1 MPTGHRHTTPARLTR
16 ILGAAAVMTGLLA
29 TAVPA
34 HAATGPEVTDAS
46 YAFTANLAI
55 GDGDRTRACSAA
67 LIDPQWLLTA
77 AACFAPDPV
86 LGGQVAAGR
95 PALETTATV
104 GRDDLAGTGGHVAD
118 VVELVPRDGTDLVL
132 ARLATPATGVPTVPL
147 ASTPVTPGE
156 SLKAAGFGR
165 TRTEWRPD
173 RLHTA
178 TFGVD
183 TVADGTL
190 GITGATAGDAICSG
204 DTGGP
209 LLRQRPGGGFELVGV
224 STRSWQGGCFGTD
237 ETRTGAVASR
247 TDRMVFGS
255 ALAAGGTLRAGD
267 TLVSASARLTLR
279 ADGDLVVTS
288 RAGNTLWSSG
298 TAGHPGATAVFGAD
312 GDLLVRDAA
321 GTALWASGTSA
332 AGGTLVVQ
340 DRGNV
345 VIRDTAG
352 ATVWSSNTAVDHDQD
367 HDGRS
372 DMTAWYDF
380 AQGTDAT
387 YTFNGR
393 ADGGLGGY
401 TKTYTAALGQWRA
414 EYMKHVTGDFTG
426 DGRGDLLFVQGYS
439 DTSVKMFLAR
449 GRADGAFE
457 DPYQVW
463 AVVPDHGVF
472 HYSNM
477 TPQAG
482 DFNGDGRDDVALWN
496 VDKTTGVTRIWT
508 FLANA
513 HGTFARPAA
522 SEWYGPS
529 GTWARSRAKFLTGD
543 FDGDGRDEL
552 SVFYGQGDNS
562 IKQYVFPATAA
573 GVFTAPKVWWTGPAA
588 TTYDWNRARPHA
600 GDFDGDRRDD
610 VLFWYDA
617 GSGRSTGH
625 RMLSTGTAFSAPALV
640 LSGSLSTSSIQ
651 VVVGDYNGDG
661 RDDLGAMYHYPATE
675 VVRMWTWTAKPDG
688 TLNGALAGWESS
700 PGNFL
705 FGQTKFVRPYS
716 G

>member
-1 MPTGHRHTTPARLTR
+1 MPTAHRPARPARLSG
-16 ILGAAAVMTGLLA
+16 ILAAAAATGLLA
-29 TAVPA
+29 AAVPA
-34 HAATGPEVTDAS
+34 HAATGPAAADAS

-55 GDGDRTRACSAA
+55 GAGDQTRACSGA
-67 LIDPQWLLTA
+67 LVHPEWLLTA

-86 LGGQVAAGR
+86 LGGQVEAGK
-95 PALETTATV
+95 PALKTTATV

-132 ARLATPATGVPTVPL
+132 ARLAAPAVGVPTVPL

-156 SLKAAGFGR
+156 SLRAAGFGR
-165 TRTEWRPD
+165 TATEWRPD

-178 TFGVD
+178 AFGVD
-183 TVADGTL
+183 TVAGGTL
-190 GITGATAGDAICSG
+190 GITGAGAGDAICSG

-209 LLRQRPGGGFELVGV
+209 LLRPRAAGGFELVGIN
-224 STRSWQGGCFGTD
+224 TRSWQGGCFGTD

-247 TDRMVFGS
+247 TDGMVFGS
-255 ALAAGGTLRAGD
+255 SLAAGAVLRAGD

-288 RAGNTLWSSG
+288 RAGGVLWRSG
-298 TAGHPGATAVFGAD
+298 TAGHPGATALFGAD
-312 GDLLVRDAA
+312 GNLVVRDAA
-321 GTALWASGTSA
+321 GTALWASGTAA

-352 ATVWSSNTAVDHDQD
+352 ATVWSSNTVVDNDYD

-393 ADGGLGGY
+393 ADGSLSGY
-401 TKTYTAALGQWRA
+401 TKTYTAALDQWRA
-414 EYMKHVTGDFTG
+414 EYMKRVTGDFTG

-439 DTSVKMFLAR
+439 DTSVKMFLAK
-449 GRADGAFE
+449 GRADGAFDE
-457 DPYQVW
+457 PYQVW
-463 AVVPDHGVF
+463 AVVAGHGVF

-513 HGTFARPAA
+513 HGTFARPVE

-529 GTWARSRAKFLTGD
+529 GTWLRSRAKFLTGD
-543 FDGDGRDEL
+543 FNGDGRDEL

-562 IKQYVFPATAA
+562 IRQYVFPATSA
-573 GVFTAPKVWWTGPAA
+573 GVFTAPGTWWTGPAA
-588 TTYDWNRARPHA
+588 TTYDWNRAQPHA

-617 GSGRSTGH
+617 GGGKSTGH

-640 LSGSLSTSSIQ
+640 LSGSLATASIQ

-688 TLNGALAGWESS
+688 WLNGALAGWESS
-700 PGNFL
+700 PNNFL
-705 FGQTKFVRPYS
+705 FDQTKFVRPYS